1 MRNLDRD
8 SIDFEKMSISRLFI
22 KLFIP
27 TLLGMVFNS
36 AFNIIDG
43 IIVGRGVG
51 SDALAAVNVA
61 APIYLI
67 ATAFGL
73 MFASGAS
80 IVAAV
85 HLSQNNNKAANIITT
100 QAFFAP
106 LVVLLPLSLIILFFA
121 EPLGY
126 MFGGSDLLSPL
137 IVEYMTWISPIPIL
151 TLFNMVGI
159 FIIRLDGSP
168 KYAMYL
174 SVISATLN
182 SVLDYLFIFPW
193 DFGLKGAAIATS
205 ISMTVEAVMVFVYMI
220 FFSKQIKFYNVKR
233 TKTSLY
239 LTWRNVKYMANL
251 GMSSF
256 IGEAAILFMMIVGNN
271 MFMHFLQEDGVAAF
285 SVCCYL
291 FPLVFMFGN
300 AIAQSQMPI
309 ISYNYGLKDWK
320 RINYTFRLGVI
331 WSIVCGLLLTTWGL
345 FFNEPVVA
353 LFLDT
358 SSSAYEIATEGLPYF
373 SISFLFITLNLVYI
387 TYFQSIEQ
395 ARFANFFMLLRGIFF
410 LIPIFIFIP
419 LYLGE
424 IGLWL
429 SVPLS
434 EIITFLAIAIARALK
449 SKKEGEQQKTNVL

>member
-1 MRNLDRD
+1 
-8 SIDFEKMSISRLFI
+8 
-22 KLFIP
+22 
-27 TLLGMVFNS
+27 
-36 AFNIIDG
+36 
-43 IIVGRGVG
+43 
-51 SDALAAVNVA
+51 
-61 APIYLI
+61 
-67 ATAFGL
+67 
-73 MFASGAS
+73 
-80 IVAAV
+80 
-85 HLSQNNNKAANIITT
+85 
-100 QAFFAP
+100 
-106 LVVLLPLSLIILFFA
+106 
-121 EPLGY
+121 
-126 MFGGSDLLSPL
+126 
-137 IVEYMTWISPIPIL
+137 MTIE
-151 TLFNMVGI
+151 
-159 FIIRLDGSP
+159 
-168 KYAMYL
+168 
-174 SVISATLN
+174 
-182 SVLDYLFIFPW
+182 
-193 DFGLKGAAIATS
+193 AI
-205 ISMTVEAVMVFVYMI
+205 MVFVYMI

-320 RINYTFRLGVI
+320 RIGHTFRIGII
-331 WSIVCGLLLTTWGL
+331 WSVFCGLLLTTWGL

-358 SSSAYEIATEGLPYF
+358 GSSAYEIATEGLPYF

-395 ARFANFFMLLRGIFF
+395 ARFANLFMLLRGIFF
-410 LIPIFIFIP
+410 LIPIFIIIP

-434 EIITFLAIAIARALK
+434 ELITFLAIAIAHALK
-449 SKKEGEQQKTNVL
+449 SKKEGEQPKTNVP